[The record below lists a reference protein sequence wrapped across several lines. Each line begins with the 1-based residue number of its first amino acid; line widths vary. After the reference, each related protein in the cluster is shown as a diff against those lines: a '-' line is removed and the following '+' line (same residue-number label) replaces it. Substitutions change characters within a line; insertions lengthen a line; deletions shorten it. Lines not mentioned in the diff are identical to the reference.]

1 MSFNRREIFV
11 KIYMLEME
19 VNMVSIVSKMRAYS
33 IVQFNE
39 LNIITKKIFLFIQM
53 YLLFINNF
61 HIFIIVEI

>member
-1 MSFNRREIFV
+1 
-11 KIYMLEME
+11 ME

-33 IVQFNE
+33 IVQFNK